1 MIRGSFQRS
10 TTAAGPNQ
18 AGQELTEAPVLW
30 STDPPVTSLATA
42 IAPLVSVA
50 DPIVSM
56 GFALRGDFGCLR
68 VPGYLFVD
76 RR

>member
-10 TTAAGPNQ
+10 TTAAGPTKL
-18 AGQELTEAPVLW
+18 AKELTEAPVLW

-50 DPIVSM
+50 DPIVSIA
-56 GFALRGDFGCLR
+56 FALRGDFGCLR
-68 VPGYLFVD
+68 VPGYLVVD